1 MPGFLVVECFME
13 IFLSVMI
20 FVLGLCLGSFVN
32 MLVYRVAVGY
42 GIVSSRGQR
51 PWRSRRD
58 CFAALAMT
66 HRSFCDGCGRQLK
79 WYENIPVISWILQNG
94 KTRCCKKKLPLAYPI
109 TELMMGILLIFNF
122 KFLILNQFQI
132 LNFQTFFL
140 FFIESIIIVFLVFSA
155 AFDLKYM
162 ILPDFST
169 VILLACTVILLIIGR
184 SQEPPLQNIFTG
196 LVVMAFFWFL
206 HLITRGKGMGMGDV
220 KLVFFIGLFL
230 GWQKT
235 IVALYTAFIVGAIIG
250 IILIILNKAKRKTE
264 VPFGPFLILGTFVG
278 WWWGNEIW
286 YYVLKMLY

>member
-32 MLVYRVAVGY
+32 MLVYRTAIKYELNPSVLRTSPFDKGE
-42 GIVSSRGQR
+42 IKKS
-51 PWRSRRD
+51 
-58 CFAALAMT
+58 
-66 HRSFCDGCGRQLK
+66 RSFCDGCGRQLK
-79 WYENIPVISWILQNG
+79 WYENIPVVSWILQNG

-109 TELMMGILLIFNF
+109 RELMMGILLIFNF

-184 SQEPPLQNIFTG
+184 LQEPPLQNIFTG
-196 LVVMAFFWFL
+196 LVVMVFFWFL

-250 IILIILNKAKRKTE
+250 IVLMILNKAKRKTE